1 MLQLLWW
8 ILRKCESKKKY
19 ESKIIKKGSII
30 KVLLRYESKKND
42 QNLNRYMFQVDTCVT
57 K

>member
-8 ILRKCESKKKY
+8 ILRKYESKKKY

-42 QNLNRYMFQVDTCVT
+42 QNLNRYMCQVDTCVT